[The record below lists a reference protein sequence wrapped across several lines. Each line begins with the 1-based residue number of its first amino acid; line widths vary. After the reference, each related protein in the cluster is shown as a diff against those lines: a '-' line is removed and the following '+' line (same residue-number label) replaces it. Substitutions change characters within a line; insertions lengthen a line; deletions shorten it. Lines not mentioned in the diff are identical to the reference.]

1 MVALEAAMIMIEENR
16 KDEIKANN
24 MLLIKPDIAQIFQFM
39 DKGSIR
45 DYKKQFKVKDYDW
58 VFYPINKTIPG
69 NLDGGLHWS
78 FMIYS
83 KKEHAFLHFDSI
95 KGMNK
100 MYAKNMVVN
109 MGDGEDYNERGQWP
123 SFYEADCSKQNNSWA
138 CGAYLMDFI
147 DRAIQAIGKG
157 KGREIRTMHAKIDE
171 ILKTRNKL
179 RQILE
184 ENMKEELVGN
194 GEMNDKNN
202 FKGFK
207 LGETNKENNDEIS
220 KMIKE
225 VRRESEENKTN
236 IIEVEEEVIGL
247 GLVPKTNVEY
257 EKNDQD
263 KREIVVRDEDKKN
276 NNQMNKENKV
286 CHFWTTKKCKFGQNC
301 SYEHPTRCNKHIEW
315 GICNNRDCKL
325 VHPKMCRNMLNDSY
339 CSRPNCW
346 FNHPTKIKNRYI
358 FSNENHGR
366 EYNQNQR
373 GPKGYVNQNIQGNK
387 NSGHPTAWQNN
398 HIDRYQYLNNAPFLA
413 GPTPY
418 EAYKDPN
425 RDMYMIRKIGQMFHE
440 MSSQIMNMNR

>member
-1 MVALEAAMIMIEENR
+1 
-16 KDEIKANN
+16 
-24 MLLIKPDIAQIFQFM
+24 
-39 DKGSIR
+39 
-45 DYKKQFKVKDYDW
+45 
-58 VFYPINKTIPG
+58 
-69 NLDGGLHWS
+69 
-78 FMIYS
+78 
-83 KKEHAFLHFDSI
+83 
-95 KGMNK
+95 
-100 MYAKNMVVN
+100 MVVN

-157 KGREIRTMHAKIDE
+157 KGREIKTMHAKIDE

-194 GEMNDKNN
+194 GEINDKNN

-207 LGETNKENNDEIS
+207 PGETNKENNDEIS

-247 GLVPKTNVEY
+247 RLVPKTKVGY

-366 EYNQNQR
+366 EYSQNQR
-373 GPKGYVNQNIQGNK
+373 GSKGYVNQNKQGNK

-440 MSSQIMNMNR
+440 MSSKIMNMN